1 MNPLPLLVSRLR
13 TLAACALALGGVA
26 ACAGAVRAQGFGTPG
41 MGMPGDAP
49 SFGRE
54 QLDRSVRAQ
63 RRPPSALPGAAAKQE
78 PIAPPSRVPTLMSPT
93 EALFDAVNR
102 GDMAGVR
109 DAIGRGADLGAT
121 NELGLTPLDLAID
134 LGRSD
139 ISFLLLSMR
148 NAGVGTSGGQQ
159 QLAQAAPAEKALEAS
174 GPPARAK
181 PARRLATRVTVEPTG
196 EPSLPRLFAGN
207 GGEPI
212 PSAGFLGFGGR

>member
-1 MNPLPLLVSRLR
+1 MSPLPFQVSLLRAL
-13 TLAACALALGGVA
+13 TACALAIGGAA
-26 ACAGAVRAQGFGTPG
+26 ACAGAARAQGFGTPG

-54 QLDRSVRAQ
+54 QLDRSLRAQ

-109 DAIGRGADLGAT
+109 DAISRGADLGAV
-121 NELGLTPLDLAID
+121 NELGLTPLDLSID

-148 NAGVGTSGGQQ
+148 NAGQQ
-159 QLAQAAPAEKALEAS
+159 QVAQAAPAEKALEAS

-181 PARRLATRVTVEPTG
+181 PPRHLATRVTVEPAG